1 MIAYL
6 HLLEEAAKRDHR
18 KLGKELGL
26 FVIKEEGPGFPFF
39 LPKGMAL
46 RNELENFW
54 REVHHEFDYEEI
66 RTPIILINN
75 CGKHLVTGSITVKI
89 CTLQS
94 LMMKNMQLNQ

>member
-1 MIAYL
+1 MHTFTCL
-6 HLLEEAAKRDHR
+6 KKAAKRDHR

-39 LPKGMAL
+39 YQKGMAL

-66 RTPIILINN
+66 RTSN
-75 CGKHLVTGSITVKI
+75 HLK
-89 CTLQS
+89 
-94 LMMKNMQLNQ
+94 